1 MENFEHYLPTK
12 FYFGKDSEK
21 NIGAYVKA
29 AGGTKVMIVSYGGV
43 YPSEIALLET
53 VRKSLKELDIWRLE
67 ESNQT
72 QNFSFVWMR
81 LKQ

>member
-43 YPSEIALLET
+43 YPSEISGQ
-53 VRKSLKELDIWRLE
+53 KLKI
-67 ESNQT
+67 
-72 QNFSFVWMR
+72 
-81 LKQ
+81 